1 MTIQSLL
8 TGVWV
13 LWRCKCRTLVGL
25 AMVSFTVAAWGQS
38 FGTTK
43 SGPNGGAFG
52 PKQAA
57 GPGNPLGLNPT
68 SPLNAQNPNSF
79 SSQMTRLQ
87 QQQQL
92 QKQQQPL
99 AQAGVGSTYSS
110 TSGTTFG
117 TVGQGNA
124 ARGMIIGMMDE
135 GVNAATGSV
144 QAVDGRNPT
153 QVASRGSVAISSL
166 NGTGSSLRNSPSN
179 PRVLVS
185 PSPTKPS
192 L

>member
-8 TGVWV
+8 TGVW
-13 LWRCKCRTLVGL
+13 LRWRCKYRTLLIL

-38 FGTTK
+38 SGTTK

-92 QKQQQPL
+92 QKQQLPM
-99 AQAGVGSTYSS
+99 AQAGAGSAFAF
-110 TSGTTFG
+110 TSGTASG
-117 TVGQGNA
+117 TVGQGMTA
-124 ARGMIIGMMDE
+124 SGMIKGTMDE
-135 GVNAATGSV
+135 GTNAATSPV
-144 QAVDGRNPT
+144 QAADGRNPT
-153 QVASRGSVAISSL
+153 QVASRGAVAISSA
-166 NGTGSSLRNSPSN
+166 NTTGSSPRNSPTN

-185 PSPTKPS
+185 PSPTKPT